1 MISSKCY
8 ISLSHPVYQGLLRS
22 DCVLTCLTNC
32 FVLCDST
39 PGLSQVL
46 LCCVVCHLMVLLQV
60 MGGLDSDMYKY
71 FRILMLKGFLA
82 SRKHMDKFTQI
93 VEIMQTGT
101 LYSTMYIQYK
111 GPREL
116 QCLSVQSIL
125 HEYFIVLAVII
136 PLR

>member
-1 MISSKCY
+1 
-8 ISLSHPVYQGLLRS
+8 
-22 DCVLTCLTNC
+22 
-32 FVLCDST
+32 
-39 PGLSQVL
+39 
-46 LCCVVCHLMVLLQV
+46 MVLLQV

-116 QCLSVQSIL
+116 LAVQCSSVQSIL
-125 HEYFIVLAVII
+125 HEYFIVLAVIRYV
-136 PLR
+136 L